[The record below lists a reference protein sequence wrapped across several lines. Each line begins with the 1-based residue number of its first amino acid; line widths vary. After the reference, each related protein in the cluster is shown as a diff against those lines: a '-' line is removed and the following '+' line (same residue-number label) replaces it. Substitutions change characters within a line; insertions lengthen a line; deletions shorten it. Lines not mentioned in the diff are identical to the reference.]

1 MMSQLPQSPFGNP
14 LRFLLILLTLTI
26 GISGVRAQCP
36 VNASFNHSSS
46 YICQGASLTF
56 NNTTTGGA
64 IGQNWFENVTSFS
77 TLLSPTRTFN
87 TPGTYIISLLSTN
100 GACTDTAQSAITVS
114 PTMTAT
120 ATFVSP
126 TCFNGTNGSANL
138 TPGGGTP
145 NRSVN
150 NNRAISDYIA
160 ANTVSNAGYAGG
172 ITVEAWVK
180 PRSTWTTGDGLFMA
194 FNQTGG
200 TSNRFFV
207 GYNPGFQQFV
217 YFDDNTGNSFMLGTQ
232 PRGNWYHVALTINA
246 ANQVNFYLN
255 GVLNKTFNTTNTWIP
270 QAGDRFSMGQEWD
283 YTVLSQHFDGFI
295 DEARVWNAV
304 LSGPTILSN
313 RNSCMGINNTHPN
326 WGNLVAYYS
335 MNEGSGTYIFDRSGR
350 NNHGQRINGT
360 VYGTAAESN
369 WGCFSAG
376 TGYGYSWSNG
386 ATTEDLTGIGA
397 GTYTVTLMDGAGAGC
412 NPTATVTL
420 INPAATVVAI
430 TPPGPVAICAG
441 LSTTLTASGANTYV
455 WSPGTGLS
463 GTTTPS
469 VTASPTGTTTYT
481 CVGTSALGC
490 TGSSTVQVVVN
501 PLPTATITGTN
512 ILCFGD
518 TTTLTAGGGTSYV
531 WSNGPTTA
539 GNTVT
544 PGTTTTYTVTV
555 TDANTC
561 IDTETATV
569 TVNPLPIVTFT
580 GIDTICNGDST
591 TITAAGGTGYVWSNG
606 PTTAGQILAPNTSTS
621 YTVTVSDANSC
632 ENTGSIT
639 VVVNALP
646 VLNFAGIDTICA
658 GDTTQ
663 ITVAGASTYLWG
675 HGPTT
680 ALVDL
685 NPFGNTFYSVMG
697 TDSNGCS
704 AADSIE
710 IIVNALPVITI
721 TGNDTLCVG
730 DSTLLT
736 GNGGTS
742 YLWSTGDLTSMI
754 TAIPTGNTTYTL
766 TGTDGNGC
774 SGNAAFAVVVNALP
788 TPTITGLDS
797 ICVGDTTTLIA
808 SGGLTYFWSTFTNT
822 ASISVGPLVNTTYTV
837 TATDGNGCEASAST
851 TVVVNALPATPVITQ
866 SGNLLSTTGGF
877 ASYQWFFNGNPISG
891 ATSASHT
898 ATQDGNYTVT
908 VTNAAGCAA
917 TSAPLAV
924 IVIGITPSG
933 FANFGLQVYPN
944 PNGGKFTVRLDLE
957 RDRNV
962 SLRIFDLVGKQ
973 VWSQQG
979 DLPFGEW
986 KQAIDLSQLTKG
998 TYMLDVTS
1006 EGQRM
1011 TTKVVVQ

>member
-710 IIVNALPVITI
+710 IIVNALPVVTI
-721 TGNDTLCVG
+721 TGNDTICAG

-754 TAIPTGNTTYTL
+754 TAIPAGNTTYTL

-774 SGNAAFAVVVNALP
+774 SGNAAFSVVVNALP

-797 ICVGDTTTLIA
+797 ICVGDTTILTA

-908 VTNAAGCAA
+908 VTNAAGCSA

-944 PNGGKFTVRLDLE
+944 PNAGKFTVRLDLE

-998 TYMLDVTS
+998 TYLLDVTS